1 MANPNPSPAT
11 RFKPG
16 QSGNP
21 AGRPEGTLDR
31 TTISRSLHVNSL
43 AEAEAKPNAFKGTP
57 REFLMAAMVDPDVD
71 YQVRLAAAGALL
83 RGEPPGSAGG
93 KTLEELLREVDAR
106 RRGVDPL
113 DEKLAELMEKDGW
126 VRATTIKA
134 TNSVSAR
141 AQRPVSAPA
150 SSSAH
155 KPAAGRD
162 AVIARAKAILPTV
175 KDPSERAEI
184 ESLLAQ
190 LDAI

>member
-71 YQVRLAAAGALL
+71 FQVRLAAAGALL
-83 RGEPPGSAGG
+83 RGEPPRSAGG

-106 RRGVDPL
+106 RRGV
-113 DEKLAELMEKDGW
+113 
-126 VRATTIKA
+126 V
-134 TNSVSAR
+134 
-141 AQRPVSAPA
+141 
-150 SSSAH
+150 
-155 KPAAGRD
+155 
-162 AVIARAKAILPTV
+162 
-175 KDPSERAEI
+175 
-184 ESLLAQ
+184 
-190 LDAI
+190 